1 MTWRPTPNGQ
11 PACSMRRRRSWRPN
25 GYACSRTRPCG
36 SVNSPTCPPTFLR
49 PGPARPASASPPPSG
64 GGQANRG
71 PTTVAGGR
79 RGDGPRRRYG
89 RPSGPLRRAGSP
101 AERHCRTR
109 EVMPPPMITSRQR
122 RPVPATIT
130 PMSRHRFRLQRPE
143 SVCVTHRHW
152 WWHVEVDPCTASL
165 PSPGRP
171 QDGRGVRPAAT
182 RAPRPQRVSDP
193 PQRCAGLMS

>member
-1 MTWRPTPNGQ
+1 MATDTAWATSVLDEAAVIVEAEWMRLQ
-11 PACSMRRRRSWRPN
+11 QDEALWECELADLPADLP
-25 GYACSRTRPCG
+25 AP
-36 SVNSPTCPPTFLR
+36 R
-49 PGPARPASASPPPSG
+49 PGPPRVGVTTTCG

-79 RGDGPRRRYG
+79 RGDGLLCRYG
-89 RPSGPLRRAGSP
+89 RPSGLLRRARCP
-101 AERHCRTR
+101 AERHCRTGQ
-109 EVMPPPMITSRQR
+109 VMPPSMITSRQR

-130 PMSRHRFRLQRPE
+130 PMSCHRFRLQRAE

-182 RAPRPQRVSDP
+182 RAPRPQRVSDL